1 MVGYRWLIEV
11 INCCDIRT
19 SLERT
24 TAIMDDRLTPCEP
37 VILPEDASNEHEV
50 VPNLRQ
56 ARILVLTASL
66 MWSTSGFFV
75 KSPYFVGWTGPVLAF
90 WRAMFACL
98 ILWPLVR
105 RPRWTW
111 HLVPMTVFF
120 AGMNYTYLTA
130 MVTGTAANAIW
141 LQCTAPVWVLL
152 AGVLVFG
159 ERAIV
164 RDWLMMVFSML
175 GVSVIIYYESRGVAL
190 AAVGWGLA
198 SSFFYAGVV
207 LSLRQLRGFDPVWL
221 AALNHLVTAITLAP
235 FVFVDA
241 RLPSGT
247 QWIFL
252 AGLGIVQ
259 MATPYVLFAY
269 SLKRITGHE
278 AAGIG
283 LIEPL
288 LVPAWAY
295 LAWGDQ
301 PAWWTFV
308 GGAFILLGLLIRYLQ
323 PSRRAAITQ

>member
-1 MVGYRWLIEV
+1 
-11 INCCDIRT
+11 
-19 SLERT
+19 
-24 TAIMDDRLTPCEP
+24 MDDLSAPCEP
-37 VILPEDASNEHEV
+37 VILSDNAQDKHGA
-50 VPNLRQ
+50 VPSLWQ
-56 ARILVLTASL
+56 ARMLVVTASL

-75 KSPYFVGWTGPVLAF
+75 KSPIFEGWSGPVLAF
-90 WRAMFACL
+90 WRAVFACL
-98 ILWPLVR
+98 LLWPLVR
-105 RPRWTW
+105 KVRWTW
-111 HLVPMTVFF
+111 WLVPMTVLF

-159 ERAIV
+159 ERAIA
-164 RDWLMMVFSML
+164 RDWLMMALAMI
-175 GVSVIIYYESRGVAL
+175 GVSAIIYYESHGVAL
-190 AAVGWGLA
+190 KAVGWGLA

-221 AALNHLVTAITLAP
+221 AALNHLVTAVALTP
-235 FVFVDA
+235 FVFADA
-241 RLPSGT
+241 RLPSGM

-259 MATPYVLFAY
+259 MAVPYVLFAY
-269 SLKRITGHE
+269 GLKRLAGHE

-288 LVPAWAY
+288 LVPTWAY
-295 LAWGDQ
+295 LAWNDQ

-308 GGAFILLGLLIRYLQ
+308 GGSFILVGLAIRYIE
-323 PSRRAAITQ
+323 PSRRRSPA